1 MYVCI
6 PPHFFNTSHRL
17 QTNIPPEDVL
27 HTPCHFVLFKTTRL
41 RRAYLKRRFNIYL
54 YLMKYF
60 KALRP
65 CRRSVSILDPITEL
79 KSMAMVSE
87 KRSEEKRSEEKK
99 RKEKT
104 RYWLHAHG
112 AGNFTQLLWLFPQGF
127 HTHTKNEIIL
137 GTFFDMFGVLLASL
151 SNETLD
157 FEKHHCKT
165 HDFGEKKRA
174 RSEKR
179 RPWKEKASP
188 NWEKDPS
195 RKKKQK

>member
-1 MYVCI
+1 
-6 PPHFFNTSHRL
+6 
-17 QTNIPPEDVL
+17 
-27 HTPCHFVLFKTTRL
+27 
-41 RRAYLKRRFNIYL
+41 
-54 YLMKYF
+54 
-60 KALRP
+60 
-65 CRRSVSILDPITEL
+65 
-79 KSMAMVSE
+79 MAMVSE
-87 KRSEEKRSEEKK
+87 KRNEEKRSEEKK

-157 FEKHHCKT
+157 FEKHHRKT

-179 RPWKEKASP
+179 RPWKEKATP

-195 RKKKQK
+195 RKKKQKYSTLCHIFLQPRAPKLTSKWTPKSGKTGLRHFFSVLKKTEIFRRSFS